1 MEVLDQDKAN
11 TLLNLISQQP
21 DIDLNNL
28 HDKDPNEIK
37 SQLSIKKNNKK
48 VRVEHLNNSKAFIE
62 HSNYIDDIYNNIEE
76 YSPDKEHKT
85 R

>member
-62 HSNYIDDIYNNIEE
+62 HSNDIDDIYNNIEE

>member
-1 MEVLDQDKAN
+1 M
-11 TLLNLISQQP
+11 
-21 DIDLNNL
+21 
-28 HDKDPNEIK
+28 
-37 SQLSIKKNNKK
+37 SIINYKK

-62 HSNYIDDIYNNIEE
+62 HSNDRDDIYNNIEE